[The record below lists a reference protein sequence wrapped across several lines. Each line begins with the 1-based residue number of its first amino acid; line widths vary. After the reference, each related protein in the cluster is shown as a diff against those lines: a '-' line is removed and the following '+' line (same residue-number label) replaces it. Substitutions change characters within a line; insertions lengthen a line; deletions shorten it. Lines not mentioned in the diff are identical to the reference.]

1 MVLVARINAEK
12 NAVALC
18 YALITAFDALLCSMI
33 FASAKTSMPH
43 IMALLLMIPGA
54 QASPVVLIAR
64 DNHETDMASRHDNL
78 DGHHGWP
85 KVTIIVVVLLS
96 VLVLALFGVLI
107 WAIVSGKFSA
117 KHLKTDPEAGHGQ
130 LRKSDQEAA
139 NGQRGI
145 ELKHMDSRKPKGSRR
160 VREEEVDLTSL
171 AGSSDDEDEDQKG
184 QNARP
189 SENTTAG
196 MATTPYG
203 RARANSFYG
212 RARAN
217 ALVDGIAPG
226 ERRVENNAPLV
237 PAPLKPNSVHARA
250 RMFEQK

>member
-1 MVLVARINAEK
+1 MTLVARIDAKK

-33 FASAKTSMPH
+33 FASATTSMPH

-54 QASPVVLIAR
+54 QASPVGLIAR
-64 DNHETDMASRHDNL
+64 DDHETDMASRHDNL

-107 WAIVSGKFSA
+107 WCIVSGKFSA
-117 KHLKTDPEAGHGQ
+117 KHLETNAEAGHGQ

-139 NGQRGI
+139 NSQRGI
-145 ELKHMDSRKPKGSRR
+145 ELKDMDSRKPKGSRR
-160 VREEEVDLTSL
+160 IEGEEVDLTSL

-184 QNARP
+184 RNARP

-196 MATTPYG
+196 NTPYG

>member
-1 MVLVARINAEK
+1 MALVARINAEK

-18 YALITAFDALLCSMI
+18 YALITAFDALRCSLI
-33 FASAKTSMPH
+33 FASATTFMPH

-54 QASPVVLIAR
+54 RGSPVGLITR
-64 DNHETDMASRHDNL
+64 DNHETDMASRHDNS
-78 DGHHGWP
+78 DGHDGWP
-85 KVTIIVVVLLS
+85 KVTIIVVVFLS

-107 WAIVSGKFSA
+107 WCIVSGKFSA
-117 KHLKTDPEAGHGQ
+117 KHFKTDPEAGHGQ

-139 NGQRGI
+139 NGQRGT
-145 ELKHMDSRKPKGSRR
+145 ELKDMNSRKPNGSRR
-160 VREEEVDLTSL
+160 VKEEEAEVDLTSL
-171 AGSSDDEDEDQKG
+171 AGSSDDEDEDRKG

-196 MATTPYG
+196 IANTPYG
-203 RARANSFYG
+203 RV
-212 RARAN
+212 RAN